1 MDGNTDRLNI
11 TVGGMTC
18 AACVSH
24 VEKALRNIDG
34 VTNATVNLASERA
47 TVDYLSDIT
56 NISSL
61 RHSIENA
68 GYSFYG
74 TSQDTYN
81 ELETEKELSLLK
93 IRFFFGLI
101 IAASI
106 MVISLLSYDNNTLFM
121 ILATPVQ
128 FWAGAPIFS
137 RALSALKH
145 RMTNMNTLITI
156 GTFTTYF
163 YSVTITIIH
172 DYLDSTVSSE
182 TYFETS
188 SAIVGIVLLGRY
200 MESKSK
206 AKVSDAIKSL
216 MSLHPPTSRVIRNG
230 LETIIPSEDTVLG
243 DLVRLKPSEK
253 IPVDGDVMEGSSW
266 VDESMLTGESSP
278 IEKIAGSKVYAA
290 TLNTTGTMIVK
301 ATGTGRE
308 TVLSR
313 IANLVEDAQGSKA
326 PIQRLADTIS
336 GYFIPIVLIISVI
349 TFVCWTIFGPSFTYS
364 VLTAVSVLV
373 IACPC
378 ALGLATPTAIMVGT
392 GKGANIGIL
401 ISNGEILET
410 LHDVDTVVF
419 DKTGTLTEG
428 TPAVTDIISNGFDS
442 NHLLK
447 LAASVEQ
454 RSEHPVAD
462 AIVNAAK
469 AASIELSDVH
479 GFISTPGCGVEGYV
493 DGLHISVNNINY
505 MDGKDSSVSHLLT
518 KSRELSLNRKTV
530 VEVTCDGKSKGLIA
544 VSDPIRSSSKD
555 TINALEKMH
564 IETVMLTGDNRV
576 TAEAV
581 ASELSIKNTIA
592 EVLPEEK
599 VKQIVA
605 LQQKGKKVAMVGDGI
620 NDAAALAQADV
631 GIAMGTGTDIAI
643 EYSDI
648 TLLSTNLTK
657 LIAGI
662 SLSKTTMRTIRQ
674 NIFWAFLYNV
684 ILIPV
689 AAGILYPF
697 FSTNGVPLPLK
708 TFLGEFGLL
717 NPILAATAM
726 ALSSIAVIS
735 NSLRLKR
742 FYNE

>member
-1 MDGNTDRLNI
+1 MDVSTDRLNI

-24 VEKALRNIDG
+24 VEKALINVDG
-34 VTNATVNLASERA
+34 VTNATVNLALERA
-47 TVDYLSDIT
+47 TVDYLSNVT
-56 NISSL
+56 TISSL
-61 RHSIENA
+61 RHSIENS

-81 ELETEKELSLLK
+81 ELETAKELSLLK
-93 IRFFFGLI
+93 IRFIFSLMV
-101 IAASI
+101 ATSI
-106 MVISLLSYDNNTLFM
+106 MATSILSYDNNTLFM
-121 ILATPVQ
+121 ILATPIQ

-156 GTFTTYF
+156 GTFTAYF

-172 DYLDSTVSSE
+172 DYTDIAVSSE

-188 SAIVGIVLLGRY
+188 SAIVGIVLLGRHI
-200 MESKSK
+200 ESKSK

-243 DLVRLKPSEK
+243 DMIRLKPSEK
-253 IPVDGDVMEGSSW
+253 IPVDGNVIEGSSW

-290 TLNTTGTMIVK
+290 TLNTTGTMIIE

-313 IANLVEDAQGSKA
+313 IADLIEDAQGSKA

-336 GYFIPIVLIISVI
+336 RYFIPVVLAISVI
-349 TFVCWTIFGPSFTYS
+349 TLICWVILGPSPIYAI
-364 VLTAVSVLV
+364 LTAVSVLV

-392 GKGANIGIL
+392 GKGAKLGIL

-410 LHDVDTVVF
+410 LHNVDTVVF

-428 TPAVTDIISNGFDS
+428 SPKVTDIIPNGIDS

-462 AIVNAAK
+462 AIVDAALE
-469 AASIELSDVH
+469 ASIELSDVN
-479 GFISTPGCGVEGYV
+479 GFASTPGRGVRGYV
-493 DGLHISVNNINY
+493 DGLHISVNRINY
-505 MDGKDSSVSHLLT
+505 IDGKDSSVSHLLT
-518 KSRELSLNRKTV
+518 KSRELSLKRKTV

-544 VSDPIRSSSKD
+544 VSDPIRRSSKE
-555 TINALEKMH
+555 TINTLDKMH
-564 IETVMLTGDNRV
+564 IETVMLTGDN
-576 TAEAV
+576 TATAAAV

-599 VKQIVA
+599 VKQIVS
-605 LQQKGKKVAMVGDGI
+605 LQQKGKKIAMVGDGI

-657 LIAGI
+657 LIDVI
-662 SLSKTTMRTIRQ
+662 SLSKNTMRTIRQ

-697 FSTNGVPLPLK
+697 FSTNGVPLPLRP
-708 TFLGEFGLL
+708 FLGEFGLL

-742 FYNE
+742 F